1 MKNTDFSVMV
11 IVVCYLKRMFKMIE
25 NKKYKLDEH
34 YELKHRIGNW
44 LYYWGV
50 SGNFELSEKDI
61 QWIEINITSH
71 RLFRAI
77 DGKVYAFGH
86 PNLYAYA
93 VEFFLMFL
101 DVPKIPSQTNKLL
114 YYVIGI
120 CKEYD
125 KRNYGAPIEPTR
137 DFFIKRWMEKCR

>member
-1 MKNTDFSVMV
+1 MKNTAFSVMA
-11 IVVCYLKRMFKMIE
+11 IVVYCLKRMFKMIE

-34 YELKHRIGNW
+34 YELRHRIGNV

-77 DGKVYAFGH
+77 DGKVYGYGH
-86 PNLYAYA
+86 LNYAYA

-101 DVPKIPSQTNKLL
+101 DAPKIPSQTNKLL

-125 KRNYGAPIEPTR
+125 KLKYGAPEPTR
-137 DFFIKRWMEKCR
+137 DFFIKKWMEKCR